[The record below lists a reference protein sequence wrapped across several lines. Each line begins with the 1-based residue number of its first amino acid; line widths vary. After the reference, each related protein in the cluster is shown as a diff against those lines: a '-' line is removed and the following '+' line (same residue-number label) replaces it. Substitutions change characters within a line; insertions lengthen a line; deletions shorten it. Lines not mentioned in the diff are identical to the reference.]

1 MISKIKE
8 IIQSYAIAMNPTPE
22 QKYVAEVRLQMC
34 MNCEF
39 WKSSPIE
46 HCSVCGCATK
56 GKVFSPVGSEACPKG
71 KWII

>member
-8 IIQSYAIAMNPTPE
+8 IIQSYAIAMNPTEE

-56 GKVFSPVGSEACPKG
+56 GKVFSPVGSKACPKE
-71 KWII
+71 KWIV